1 MDVSRVTDFL
11 TVWGKRPIQV
21 NEDVIMKL
29 RTIVFVTAS
38 AAILAGCVTPP
49 MGPTIPVMPQ
59 ANKSLA
65 AFHDDDM
72 SCQDYAHQ
80 NIAEGAEAANNK
92 AISEGIIGTVLG
104 AGLGAAVGGGRGA
117 AIGAASGAV
126 VGTAVGGNTSA
137 HAQYSLQQRY
147 NIAYA
152 QCMSSKGNDVQ
163 MGPRRYRRPPAD
175 YPPSPYGYPPPPP
188 PAGY

>member
-1 MDVSRVTDFL
+1 
-11 TVWGKRPIQV
+11 
-21 NEDVIMKL
+21 MKL
-29 RTIVFVTAS
+29 RTIVFITAS
-38 AAILAGCVTPP
+38 ATALAGCVTPP
-49 MGPTIPVMPQ
+49 MGPTIPVMPA
-59 ANKSLA
+59 ANKPLA

-72 SCQDYAHQ
+72 QCQDYAHQ
-80 NIAEGAEAANNK
+80 AVAGGVEAANNK
-92 AISEGIIGTVLG
+92 AVSEGIIGTVLG

-137 HAQYSLQQRY
+137 HAQNSLQQRY

-163 MGPRRYRRPPAD
+163 MGPRRHRRPPGE
-175 YPPSPYGYPPPPP
+175 YPPPPYGYPPPPP
-188 PAGY
+188 PPGY